1 MSILDNWDQWKNFLG
16 ERLHKAEAD
25 GLSSGVISELAYEI
39 GDYLA
44 EQVTPKNDQEKI
56 LAEIWSVASEEE
68 KHAIANVMIK
78 MVGNTN
84 SSSN

>member
-16 ERLHKAEAD
+16 ERLHTAESE
-25 GLSSGVISELAYEI
+25 GLSSGVISELAFEI

-44 EQVTPKNDQEKI
+44 NNVTPKNDQEKI

-68 KHAIANVMIK
+68 KHAIANVMVK
-78 MVGNTN
+78 MVNN